1 VLITGAS
8 AGIGRAC
15 VWRFAEKG
23 ARLVLVARRADK
35 LAELRNDL
43 LAEFPT
49 LHVHIV
55 PLSVTD
61 TDAVAALPAALP
73 APFRDVYCLVN
84 NAGLALGVSPVDKNV
99 VADAKTMLDA
109 NVLGTIAFCSAFIP
123 GMKARGAGHVVN
135 MGSCAGK
142 YAYANGTVYN
152 ASKVRAQECP
162 FTSTPLLLTHLLHTQ
177 YAVHGFTE
185 AARHDLGP
193 TPIRVT
199 HIAPGLVG
207 GTEFSLVRLGD
218 ASKYVTP
225 IPAPLTAV
233 VGVPPLTAPHRT
245 VARWGCLQGAG
256 GVRGHRG
263 PAARGRGG
271 QRVVRRHA
279 PRARP
284 GRSLALCA
292 RAAPASTATAL
303 TSTRP
308 LSSGGGHLDVC
319 NQPVQPVRRRVR
331 APGGSVA
338 RERQLTRPAG
348 E

>member
-1 VLITGAS
+1 LAPETDLKDKVVLITGAS

-55 PLSVTD
+55 PMSVTD
-61 TDAVAALPAALP
+61 TDAVDALPAALP

-152 ASKVRAQECP
+152 ASKVRARRSAP
-162 FTSTPLLLTHLLHTQ
+162 LHRPLLPILYNTQ

-225 IPAPLTAV
+225 ISSPRLSLPLLVYRPTHR
-233 VGVPPLTAPHRT
+233 TAPHRC
-245 VARWGCLQGAG
+245 AMGGCLQGAG

-284 GRSLALCA
+284 GRSLA
-292 RAAPASTATAL
+292 RSPEVPG
-303 TSTRP
+303 RP
-308 LSSGGGHLDVC
+308 PPPPPPPRS
-319 NQPVQPVRRRVR
+319 P
-331 APGGSVA
+331 
-338 RERQLTRPAG
+338 RPACSPCRWRTS
-348 E
+348 

>member
-1 VLITGAS
+1 MRTPTAPCTTPP
-8 AGIGRAC
+8 RC
-15 VWRFAEKG
+15 
-23 ARLVLVARRADK
+23 AR
-35 LAELRNDL
+35 
-43 LAEFPT
+43 
-49 LHVHIV
+49 
-55 PLSVTD
+55 
-61 TDAVAALPAALP
+61 
-73 APFRDVYCLVN
+73 
-84 NAGLALGVSPVDKNV
+84 AGLPLYIDLS
-99 VADAKTMLDA
+99 L
-109 NVLGTIAFCSAFIP
+109 
-123 GMKARGAGHVVN
+123 
-135 MGSCAGK
+135 
-142 YAYANGTVYN
+142 Y
-152 ASKVRAQECP
+152 
-162 FTSTPLLLTHLLHTQ
+162 LLLPIFYTQ

-225 IPAPLTAV
+225 IPSLRLSLPVLVYRPTHR
-233 VGVPPLTAPHRT
+233 TAPHRC
-245 VARWGCLQGAG
+245 AMGGCLQGAG

-284 GRSLALCA
+284 GRSVMCPCA
-292 RAAPASTATAL
+292 RAAPAIAIAATAL
-303 TSTRP
+303 TSTRL

-319 NQPVQPVRRRVR
+319 NQPVQPVRCRVC

>member
-1 VLITGAS
+1 MLITGAS

-55 PLSVTD
+55 PMSVTD

-152 ASKVRAQECP
+152 ASKVRAQEC
-162 FTSTPLLLTHLLHTQ
+162 TSLHRPLSLFLPIFYTHSTRCTGSPRPPATTSAPRPSASRTSPQ
-177 YAVHGFTE
+177 ASS
-185 AARHDLGP
+185 AAPNSPSCVSATRASTSPP
-193 TPIRVT
+193 TP
-199 HIAPGLVG
+199 AP
-207 GTEFSLVRLGD
+207 
-218 ASKYVTP
+218 P
-225 IPAPLTAV
+225 TAV

-245 VARWGCLQGAG
+245 VARWGGVCRAQAVYAGIVALQPEDVADNVLYAVTRPTHVQVGLSCARVPVCPCG
-256 GVRGHRG
+256 PRHRH
-263 PAARGRGG
+263 
-271 QRVVRRHA
+271 RRH
-279 PRARP
+279 RA
-284 GRSLALCA
+284 
-292 RAAPASTATAL
+292 
-303 TSTRP
+303 
-308 LSSGGGHLDVC
+308 HLD
-319 NQPVQPVRRRVR
+319 P
-331 APGGSVA
+331 
-338 RERQLTRPAG
+338 PALLRWRTS
-348 E
+348 